1 MTQRSLSW
9 TPGNFDV
16 AVERRGDGT
25 IFIRPRL
32 QLSSYPV
39 RVTDRLEY
47 WAEYAPERT
56 FVARRDATGAWQRF
70 SYAEVL
76 SRVRSIAAGLAAR
89 SLSKER
95 PIAILSGNS
104 IEHLLMA
111 LAAMY
116 VGVPHVPVSPPYS
129 QVSSDLGKLRYVLK
143 LLTPGLVVAF
153 GSSKFERA
161 IAEVVDRDVEVIADT
176 STIAGRAA
184 TTLQALEKQG
194 TAEQA
199 ESAHASVGPD
209 TIAKFLILYRDFS
222 ESHRLDRMRA
232 DFVANASHEL
242 RTPLASIS
250 GFIDTLRGPA
260 KDDVTARDRFLGIMQ
275 EQATRMSRLIDDLL
289 SLSRLEMRSLT
300 DEAMVLDLVSVADEA
315 IDSMQPVASE
325 SGVEIERHFAG
336 GPFLIR
342 GMRDEII
349 QIVENLVENACKYGK
364 QGKRGVLEIKQRKID
379 DTGEVILSVSD
390 FGPGIDAE
398 HLPRLTERFYR
409 ASANSGSVQ
418 KGTGL
423 GLAIVKHIATRHRGR
438 LSISSQLGKGSTF
451 AIYLPQYTGPDVYG
465 SN

>member
-1 MTQRSLSW
+1 MAAFGFAAANLLAEPTAANCLYAALASVVIYLVWHLAPTESD
-9 TPGNFDV
+9 GAALD
-16 AVERRGDGT
+16 GDGARNESDRL
-25 IFIRPRL
+25 IRFS
-32 QLSSYPV
+32 QLDFDALPLPMLIVNANAQIVSANSTATKEFGRFDNGVPLLLRFRSPEMRRALESAMHNRQPIHFEMHERVPLERWMRVDICPV
-39 RVTDRLEY
+39 RD
-47 WAEYAPERT
+47 
-56 FVARRDATGAWQRF
+56 
-70 SYAEVL
+70 
-76 SRVRSIAAGLAAR
+76 
-89 SLSKER
+89 
-95 PIAILSGNS
+95 
-104 IEHLLMA
+104 
-111 LAAMY
+111 
-116 VGVPHVPVSPPYS
+116 
-129 QVSSDLGKLRYVLK
+129 
-143 LLTPGLVVAF
+143 
-153 GSSKFERA
+153 
-161 IAEVVDRDVEVIADT
+161 
-176 STIAGRAA
+176 
-184 TTLQALEKQG
+184 
-194 TAEQA
+194 EQ
-199 ESAHASVGPD
+199 D
-209 TIAKFLILYRDFS
+209 TIAKFLILFRDFS

-364 QGKRGVLEIKQRKID
+364 QGKRVVLEIKQRKID

-451 AIYLPQYTGPDVYG
+451 AIYLPQYTGPDVDG